1 MKKTV
6 TNGIKWSA
14 GYEYRDGVGE
24 HKTQDNMYD
33 DNVRKLEFKFDI
45 DKLKLA
51 LEQILPITNI
61 NKMDQ
66 ICLTY
71 APDIFPHP
79 GPSRSEVERARRGPG
94 RF

>member
-1 MKKTV
+1 MNKTI

-45 DKLKLA
+45 EKLKTA
-51 LEQILPITNI
+51 L
-61 NKMDQ
+61 DQ
-66 ICLTY
+66 VI
-71 APDIFPHP
+71 DIADVNLSLIHI
-79 GPSRSEVERARRGPG
+79 
-94 RF
+94 